1 MQTIVSDN
9 HLLPLDTNEYILDV
23 TTKYNNQSVDYKLVF
38 LRLFWISPTS
48 ELPLEAITVAF
59 RQVGWSVI
67 INQN

>member
-23 TTKYNNQSVDYKLVF
+23 TTKYSNQSVDYKLVF
-38 LRLFWISPTS
+38 LRLFWISPTF